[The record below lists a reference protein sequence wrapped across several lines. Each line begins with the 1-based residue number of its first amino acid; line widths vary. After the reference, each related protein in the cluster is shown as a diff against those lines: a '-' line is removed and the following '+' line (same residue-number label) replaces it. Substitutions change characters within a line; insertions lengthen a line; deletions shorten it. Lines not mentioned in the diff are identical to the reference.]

1 MASVP
6 CTSFSAAK
14 IHENIKKE
22 KQQQHHNQKPQF
34 MGEGSL
40 PKGNELPPTSKP
52 FLEILTPHNYNS
64 KLMNSIWGLYNRYAP
79 DAFQKNSEGSLP
91 RAELAAPQAKTWS
104 LWTWGRLN

>member
-1 MASVP
+1 MASIP

-14 IHENIKKE
+14 IHENMKKE
-22 KQQQHHNQKPQF
+22 KQQQKPQF
-34 MGEGSL
+34 MGENSFS
-40 PKGNELPPTSKP
+40 KGNELPPTSKS